1 LTIRPAAFTIIGMRY
16 SKLLGKTMR
25 EDPHGSTRESY
36 SLLIKGGYIRQ
47 MSQGLF
53 SFLPLG
59 VRVLKNIQSLIAEE
73 VEKLGGQ
80 EVNVPLVS
88 SVDIAINGWEKS

>member
-1 LTIRPAAFTIIGMRY
+1 MTIRPGASTIIEMRY
-16 SKLLGKTMR
+16 SKLLGKTIR

-47 MSQGLF
+47 MGHGLF

-59 VRVLKNIQSLIAEE
+59 VRVLKNLQNLISEE

-80 EVNVPLVS
+80 EVRH
-88 SVDIAINGWEKS
+88 VDYGKQS